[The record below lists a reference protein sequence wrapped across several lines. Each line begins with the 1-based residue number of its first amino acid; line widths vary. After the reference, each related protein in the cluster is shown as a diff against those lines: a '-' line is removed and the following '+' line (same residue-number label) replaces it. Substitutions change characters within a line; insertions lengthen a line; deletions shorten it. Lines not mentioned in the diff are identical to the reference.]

1 MGPTTPSSCE
11 HLYLTRWGLMNAC
24 SGCSGL
30 STCRASSSS
39 WAMTSRAGPCSS
51 EQTGVFISWSSIKYL
66 LSIWQSLASRLEYW
80 RECGSYLLPDRHTGK
95 AILKYLK
102 QSTNDKPRT
111 TRKWARERLY
121 PRQEMNLCH
130 RPLVLSKWSTEPPLP
145 SVGSTG
151 NKVIST
157 EVLVIRL
164 LHVNTWVLDSV
175 EVNSRNQATHSLL
188 RSSWARFGRQALS
201 SHLMV
206 FQYFPRM
213 LWPSTSSHLLPY
225 QTNQH
230 IPWKHAG
237 TRPGKMLWGLF
248 KRYMRHLIAADTV
261 SLNFI
266 WLSLEYLWCLYTSQS
281 PLWKWNESES
291 RSVVSNVHGIL
302 QARILQWVAFPFSRG
317 SSQPRD
323 QTRVCIKPAL
333 QVDSLPAEPQGK
345 PKNTGVGS
353 LSLLQQIFLAQELN
367 WGLLHCRRILY
378 QLSYQHSHIWLSYQ
392 PYQIQRRHHAHHP
405 HL

>member
-213 LWPSTSSHLLPY
+213 LWPSTSSHLLP
-225 QTNQH
+225 
-230 IPWKHAG
+230 
-237 TRPGKMLWGLF
+237 
-248 KRYMRHLIAADTV
+248 
-261 SLNFI
+261 
-266 WLSLEYLWCLYTSQS
+266 
-281 PLWKWNESES
+281 
-291 RSVVSNVHGIL
+291 
-302 QARILQWVAFPFSRG
+302 
-317 SSQPRD
+317 
-323 QTRVCIKPAL
+323 
-333 QVDSLPAEPQGK
+333 
-345 PKNTGVGS
+345 
-353 LSLLQQIFLAQELN
+353 
-367 WGLLHCRRILY
+367 
-378 QLSYQHSHIWLSYQ
+378 
-392 PYQIQRRHHAHHP
+392 
-405 HL
+405 